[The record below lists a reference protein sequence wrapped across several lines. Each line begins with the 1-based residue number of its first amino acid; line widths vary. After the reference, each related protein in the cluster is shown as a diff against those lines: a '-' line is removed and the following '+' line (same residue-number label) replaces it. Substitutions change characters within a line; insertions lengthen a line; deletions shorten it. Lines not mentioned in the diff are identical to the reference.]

1 MSSKT
6 LISAGVLLLAAG
18 LCARMLLGARQEV
31 AAAHEAIDRGDSEG
45 QVLHL
50 RRAMAYYLPGN
61 PWVIEAHHQ
70 LRSLARQ
77 AQSGGHRAMA
87 LARWRELRGAILRL
101 RGITRPYSDS
111 LDEANRA
118 IAALSSPG
126 FAFGVGSAQ
135 RARLLARLGS
145 PPAPHPVWTLVAL
158 AGFCMWVGGAVLM
171 LFRGL
176 RPDAS
181 VIWRRLW
188 PLALA
193 VAAGFALFCAGLS
206 LA

>member
-6 LISAGVLLLAAG
+6 LILAGVLLLAAG
-18 LCARMLLGARQEV
+18 LCARMLLGARREVTAAQE
-31 AAAHEAIDRGDSEG
+31 AAARGDARG

-61 PWVIEAHHQ
+61 PWVAQAHDR
-70 LRSLARQ
+70 LRDLARQ
-77 AQSGGHRAMA
+77 AQSQGQGASA
-87 LARWRELRGAILRL
+87 LARWRELRGAVLRL
-101 RGITRPYSDS
+101 RGITHPYSGS
-111 LDEANRA
+111 LVEANRA
-118 IAALSSPG
+118 IAALSKRG
-126 FAFGVGSAQ
+126 HAFGVGSAR

-145 PPAPHPVWTLVAL
+145 PPAPHPVWVLVAL
-158 AGFCMWVGGAVLM
+158 AGFCTWVGGAVLL

-181 VIWRRLW
+181 VIWQRLW
-188 PLALA
+188 PLAL
-193 VAAGFALFCAGLS
+193 VVGAGFALFYAGLS